1 MIRAVI
7 AQLVEPPT
15 EKPGD
20 AILTRVRV
28 PGAANDLL
36 FFLSQCQLPVQT
48 LTVSTQSP
56 QCVQLHE
63 STSVRTLNSPN
74 TGSHPIVWTL
84 ETMILH
90 TLIHMYMGS
99 AALAAALLEF
109 PAWDKETLKR
119 KEKKEKK
126 SGVKVSHT
134 DTYHREFTKAQTS
147 LERQ

>member
-1 MIRAVI
+1 
-7 AQLVEPPT
+7 
-15 EKPGD
+15 
-20 AILTRVRV
+20 
-28 PGAANDLL
+28 
-36 FFLSQCQLPVQT
+36 
-48 LTVSTQSP
+48 
-56 QCVQLHE
+56 
-63 STSVRTLNSPN
+63 
-74 TGSHPIVWTL
+74 
-84 ETMILH
+84 MILH